1 MDRMHEKEVR
11 RYRRNE
17 RQRKVR
23 EARELMKRW
32 RGSRPVEPSIVVP
45 GRDIEECAVRMAN
58 NMKKCSCC
66 KSERKMGKGDG
77 RLTLQERKFK
87 DVETEVA

>member
-1 MDRMHEKEVR
+1 
-11 RYRRNE
+11 
-17 RQRKVR
+17 
-23 EARELMKRW
+23 MKRW
-32 RGSRPVEPSIVVP
+32 RNLRKVEPSIVAP
-45 GRDIEECAVRMAN
+45 ERDIEECAVRMAD

-77 RLTLQERKFK
+77 RLTLQERRFK